1 MKKLLFIFLLVFLV
15 SCNKV
20 EFKQLQRS
28 YYIYNFI
35 ELQNDLDYKLI
46 YFCSKYETFEHF
58 YDIKETIKNEIGAD
72 NYYKDMQTRMG
83 VVSATKDTGTCQFQN
98 KTFYY
103 LANKYN
109 KGAILRSIINV
120 SNEVRNKHNQ
130 IHPTEKPVKLMELL
144 IELVDNNTN
153 DFTVLDPF
161 AGSSATGVA
170 CYNLNKNFIG
180 CEIDN
185 EYFNAAV
192 NRIYKEC
199 PQNLF

>member
-109 KGAILRSIINV
+109 ISNANILSESQKIAV
-120 SNEVRNKHNQ
+120 MVQAFVDGKQGWWCGYKKYKKYENK
-130 IHPTEKPVKLMELL
+130 
-144 IELVDNNTN
+144 
-153 DFTVLDPF
+153 
-161 AGSSATGVA
+161 
-170 CYNLNKNFIG
+170 
-180 CEIDN
+180 
-185 EYFNAAV
+185 
-192 NRIYKEC
+192 
-199 PQNLF
+199 

>member
-58 YDIKETIKNEIGAD
+58 YDIKETIKNEIGEH
-72 NYYKDMQTRMG
+72 NYYKSSKTRMSI
-83 VVSATKDTGTCQFQN
+83 VSSTKDTGTCQFQH

-109 KGAILRSIINV
+109 LNNANILNENHQIAVLVQGFKDGKQNWWNGYKKYKNSI
-120 SNEVRNKHNQ
+120 E
-130 IHPTEKPVKLMELL
+130 
-144 IELVDNNTN
+144 
-153 DFTVLDPF
+153 
-161 AGSSATGVA
+161 
-170 CYNLNKNFIG
+170 
-180 CEIDN
+180 
-185 EYFNAAV
+185 
-192 NRIYKEC
+192 
-199 PQNLF
+199 

>member
-103 LANKYN
+103 LANKYKI
-109 KGAILRSIINV
+109 KGA
-120 SNEVRNKHNQ
+120 
-130 IHPTEKPVKLMELL
+130 
-144 IELVDNNTN
+144 
-153 DFTVLDPF
+153 
-161 AGSSATGVA
+161 
-170 CYNLNKNFIG
+170 NLN
-180 CEIDN
+180 N
-185 EYFNAAV
+185 ENHQIAVLVQAFNDG
-192 NRIYKEC
+192 K
-199 PQNLF
+199 QNLWCGYKKYKKYEDK

>member
-1 MKKLLFIFLLVFLV
+1 MKKLLFIFFVIFI

-83 VVSATKDTGTCQFQN
+83 VVSATKDTGTCQFQYR
-98 KTFYY
+98 TFYS
-103 LANKYN
+103 LAKKYN
-109 KGAILRSIINV
+109 IKNANILSESQQIAIMVQAFRDGKQGWWCGYKKYKKY
-120 SNEVRNKHNQ
+120 ENK
-130 IHPTEKPVKLMELL
+130 
-144 IELVDNNTN
+144 
-153 DFTVLDPF
+153 
-161 AGSSATGVA
+161 
-170 CYNLNKNFIG
+170 
-180 CEIDN
+180 
-185 EYFNAAV
+185 
-192 NRIYKEC
+192 
-199 PQNLF
+199 

>member
-83 VVSATKDTGTCQFQN
+83 VVSATKDTGTCQFQHQ
-98 KTFYY
+98 TFYY
-103 LANKYN
+103 LAKKYDIKN
-109 KGAILRSIINV
+109 ANILSESQQIAIMVQAFRDDKKNYW
-120 SNEVRNKHNQ
+120 NGYK
-130 IHPTEKPVKLMELL
+130 KLKK
-144 IELVDNNTN
+144 ILV
-153 DFTVLDPF
+153 
-161 AGSSATGVA
+161 
-170 CYNLNKNFIG
+170 
-180 CEIDN
+180 E
-185 EYFNAAV
+185 
-192 NRIYKEC
+192 
-199 PQNLF
+199 